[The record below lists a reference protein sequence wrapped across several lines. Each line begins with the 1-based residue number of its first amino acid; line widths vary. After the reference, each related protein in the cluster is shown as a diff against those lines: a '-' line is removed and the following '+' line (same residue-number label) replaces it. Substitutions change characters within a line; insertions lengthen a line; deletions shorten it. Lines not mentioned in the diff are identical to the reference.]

1 VVIGTNIGAEKV
13 LSVDSYRNIG
23 EHGLNIPLN
32 GVLPLLIWCGAF
44 MSAMMLL
51 VKLVGF
57 IIGPEG
63 GIILWRTRGLN
74 PRVVKKR
81 VPVQGSKG
89 RSLRCRF

>member
-1 VVIGTNIGAEKV
+1 MVIGTNIGAEKV
-13 LSVDSYRNIG
+13 LSVDSCRNIG
-23 EHGLNIPLN
+23 EYGLNIPLN

-63 GIILWRTRGLN
+63 GIILVPAEDTCFESACGEEASTRS
-74 PRVVKKR
+74 R
-81 VPVQGSKG
+81 
-89 RSLRCRF
+89 